1 MSKFVLISA
10 LAMLSLPAAAA
21 AKDKVDPRIAKS
33 LQCTTIADGPQRLA
47 CYDQAMA
54 GLKQALEEG
63 ELMSTA
69 QFKPKA
75 LEGTVVAS
83 GGMGFNRY
91 WTELDSGDR
100 WEIISESM
108 NDEAPRA
115 GDKVKLRKGMMGNY
129 WISTLGTRDR
139 RARFLGRRND

>member
-10 LAMLSLPAAAA
+10 LAMFAIPAAAV

-33 LQCTTIADGPQRLA
+33 LQCTGIADGAQRLA

-75 LEGTVVAS
+75 LEGTVVGS
-83 GGMGFNRY
+83 GGMGFNRF
-91 WTELDSGDR
+91 WVELDTGDR
-100 WEIISESM
+100 WELIADSM
-108 NDEAPRA
+108 GDEPPRRGA
-115 GDKVKLRKGMMGNY
+115 KAKLRKTLMRNY
-129 WISTLGTRDR
+129 VYSDNYSPDFQ
-139 RARFLGRRND
+139 ARFLGRRD

>member
-1 MSKFVLISA
+1 MSKFIVVGA
-10 LAMLSLPAAAA
+10 LAMLALPAAAI

-33 LQCTTIADGPQRLA
+33 LECTSIADGPQRLA

-83 GGMGFNRY
+83 GGMGFNRF
-91 WTELDSGDR
+91 WVELDTGDR
-100 WEIISESM
+100 WELIADS
-108 NDEAPRA
+108 A
-115 GDKVKLRKGMMGNY
+115 GDAPPRRGAKAKLRKSLMRNY
-129 WISTLGTRDR
+129 FYSDNYSPDFQ
-139 RARFLGRRND
+139 ARFLGRRE

>member
-1 MSKFVLISA
+1 MSKLIMLGA
-10 LAMLSLPAAAA
+10 LAIFALPAAAT

-75 LEGTVVAS
+75 LAGTVVAS
-83 GGMGFNRY
+83 GGMGFNRF
-91 WTELDSGDR
+91 WVELDTGDR
-100 WEIISESM
+100 WELIADSM
-108 NDEAPRA
+108 GDTPPRRGA
-115 GDKVKLRKGMMGNY
+115 KAKLRKTLMRNY
-129 WISTLGTRDR
+129 VYSDNYSPDFQ
-139 RARFLGRRND
+139 ARFLGRRD

>member
-10 LAMLSLPAAAA
+10 LAMLSLPAAAV

-83 GGMGFNRY
+83 GGLGFNRF
-91 WTELDSGDR
+91 WVELDTGDR
-100 WEIISESM
+100 WELITGSM
-108 NDEAPRA
+108 NDVPPRRGA
-115 GDKVKLRKGMMGNY
+115 KAKLRKSLMRNY
-129 WISTLGTRDR
+129 FYTDTYSPNFQ
-139 RARFLGRRND
+139 ARFLGRRD